1 MTQAV
6 YGGRRCPTQP
16 TPEISPSVPSR
27 RSLMGNRKVEDPAGD
42 TVTQFGIH
50 RLYANDFCL
59 ADDQG
64 WALARSVA
72 RKRDITG
79 DHITGRQWPGDPA
92 VEPAAAQIF
101 SNGLQR
107 FALAVKQAYT
117 PMEDQATL

>member
-6 YGGRRCPTQP
+6 YGGRRRPIQP

-27 RSLMGNRKVEDPAGD
+27 RSLMGNRKIEDPARD
-42 TVTQFGIH
+42 AITRFGIDSVH
-50 RLYANDFCL
+50 ANDFCL

-64 WALARSVA
+64 WALARFVA
-72 RKRDITG
+72 RKCNITG
-79 DHITGRQWPGDPA
+79 DHVTGRQWSGDPA

-101 SNGLQR
+101 SYGLQR